1 MRRFVLFLQNDCG
14 SFMRRRQREHRARG
28 GTGRLGRWARGTSA
42 RWRGSGPATEDGG
55 NGGEIQPGG
64 AASDAP
70 VTDAAC
76 VPSTT
81 TPPPDQPGCGGA
93 MFSARPSDPGAP
105 GPWAVGA
112 HTSTIAGLTTEIW
125 YPAKWGSDA
134 CQPQVT
140 YDIRL
145 DLPASQQGKIPR
157 RGQPAPV
164 LRLLPRPA
172 DRRHA
177 RPLPRDHVH
186 PRHSGVRT
194 QSLTFMTHWA
204 SRGFI
209 VVSSDHPEIDLADIL
224 GNPLSVLT
232 ANEEGDAVNVLKALA
247 TPTGNLSFL
256 AGHGPHAHWRRYTAP
271 AARRSTR
278 SRASRAGSRW

>member
-1 MRRFVLFLQNDCG
+1 MRRFVLFSIIIAAASCG
-14 SFMRRRQREHRARG
+14 VGSASTGQGAGPEDSGAGQG
-28 GTGRLGRWARGTSA
+28 GPPPDGG
-42 RWRGSGPATEDGG
+42 GSGPATEDGG
-55 NGGEIQPGG
+55 NGGEIYEGG

-93 MFSARPSDPGAP
+93 MFLARPSDPGAP

-145 DLPASQQGKIPR
+145 DLPASQQGKIPD
-157 RGQPAPV
+157 A
-164 LRLLPRPA
+164 A
-172 DRRHA
+172 
-177 RPLPRDHVH
+177 
-186 PRHSGVRT
+186 
-194 QSLTFMTHWA
+194 
-204 SRGFI
+204 
-209 VVSSDHPEIDLADIL
+209 
-224 GNPLSVLT
+224 NPLQYCDCYRDLPIDDT
-232 ANEEGDAVNVLKALA
+232 
-247 TPTGNLSFL
+247 
-256 AGHGPHAHWRRYTAP
+256 HGPYPVITFIHGTA
-271 AARRSTR
+271 ASAR
-278 SRASRAGSRW
+278 RASRS